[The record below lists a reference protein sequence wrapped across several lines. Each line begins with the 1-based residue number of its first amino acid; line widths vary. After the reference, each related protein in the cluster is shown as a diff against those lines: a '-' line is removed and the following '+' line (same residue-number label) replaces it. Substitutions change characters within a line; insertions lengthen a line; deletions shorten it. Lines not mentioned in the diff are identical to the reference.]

1 MTPTTETPALT
12 PADIISAIRST
23 PMTLS
28 DYAEIV
34 RAITAAIPDL
44 LPPDPSA
51 TTKLRSAARFSP
63 KFIEVAADGL
73 KGSAKWQSS
82 SDATPDELLTNLD
95 RARGCR
101 ELGGE
106 CAALA
111 SVLKYNQF
119 YHHAIAATKARTAY
133 HNGRTIGGDDG
144 RILKPHL
151 DQLKALFPKTGRR
164 SAKASDSPTTPPATP
179 RASS

>member
-1 MTPTTETPALT
+1 MTTTTETPVLT
-12 PADIISAIRST
+12 PADIVSAIRST
-23 PMTLS
+23 SMTLA

-34 RAITAAIPDL
+34 RAIMAAIPDL
-44 LPPDPSA
+44 LPPDPSR
-51 TTKLRSAARFSP
+51 TTNLRAAARFSP

-73 KGSAKWQSS
+73 KSSTKWQTSA
-82 SDATPDELLTNLD
+82 DATPEELLTNLD

-111 SVLKYNQF
+111 SVLKYNQL
-119 YHHAIAATKARTAY
+119 YHHSIAATKARTAY
-133 HNGRTIGGDDG
+133 HNGRTLGGDDG

-151 DQLKALFPKTGRR
+151 DQLRLLFPKTGRQKK
-164 SAKASDSPTTPPATP
+164 STDTPETPPATP
-179 RASS
+179 

>member
-1 MTPTTETPALT
+1 MPTTTETPTLT
-12 PADIISAIRST
+12 PADLIAAIRST

-34 RAITAAIPDL
+34 RAIMAAIPDL
-44 LPPDPSA
+44 LPPDPTR
-51 TTKLRSAARFSP
+51 TTNLRSAARFSP

-73 KGSAKWQSS
+73 KSSAKWQASA
-82 SDATPDELLTNLD
+82 DATPEELLTNLD

-111 SVLKYNQF
+111 SVLKYNQL
-119 YHHAIAATKARTAY
+119 YHHSIAATKARNAY
-133 HNGRTIGGDDG
+133 HNGRTLGGDDG

-151 DQLKALFPKTGRR
+151 DQLRTLFPKTGRR
-164 SAKASDSPTTPPATP
+164 KPDTPAPETPPATP
-179 RASS
+179 

>member
-1 MTPTTETPALT
+1 MTTKTATPTLA
-12 PADIISAIRST
+12 PADIIAAIRST

-44 LPPDPSA
+44 LPPDPSSA
-51 TTKLRSAARFSP
+51 TKLRSAARFTP

-73 KGSAKWQSS
+73 KSSAKWQSS

-106 CAALA
+106 CTALA

-144 RILKPHL
+144 RILQPHL

-164 SAKASDSPTTPPATP
+164 TAKPSEPPTTPPVTPPATT
-179 RASS
+179 